1 MNMKRILAGAAGLG
15 LLALVAWGL
24 WQGSRPQAEQIQG
37 MLEARE
43 TDVALKI
50 TGRIAEVAVQEGQK
64 VAPGALLVRVDNPEV
79 SAKLAQA
86 TGARDA
92 AQAVADKAKHGARGD
107 EIRMA
112 RAQWERAVV
121 AQDLAAKGFQRADN
135 LFKEGLLAAQRRDE
149 AEANLRAAEGQTR
162 AARAQLDMVESGA
175 RREDQAAAAAQARQV
190 AGVVQEVEAARAETT
205 LASPV
210 AGEVAKV
217 LAKVGELSP
226 AGVPVVTLVDL
237 ADHWAL
243 FNVREDRLAAFALGR
258 EFDAVVPALGP
269 QAVRFKVIGSSPLPD
284 FATWRATRSGAG
296 YDMRSFEVRARPLQ
310 PLAGM
315 RPGMSVLVTLPAT
328 AP

>member
-1 MNMKRILAGAAGLG
+1 MNRTGRILAMAAGLAV
-15 LLALVAWGL
+15 LALVGWGL
-24 WQGSRPQAEQIQG
+24 WQGSRPQPEQLQG

-64 VAPGALLVRVDNPEV
+64 VERGALLVKVDSPEV
-79 SAKLAQA
+79 AAKLAQA

-92 AQAVADKAKHGARGD
+92 AEAVAEKARHGARGE

-162 AARAQLDMVESGA
+162 AAKAQLDMAEAGA

-190 AGVVQEVEAARAETT
+190 AGVVQEVEAARAETE
-205 LASPV
+205 LRSPIG
-210 AGEVAKV
+210 GEVAKV

-243 FNVREDRLAAFALGR
+243 FNVREDRLSAFAVGQ
-258 EFDAVVPALGP
+258 EFEAVVPALGP
-269 QAVRFKVIGSSPLPD
+269 QPVRFKVTGSSPLPD

-296 YDMRSFEVRARPLQ
+296 YDLRSFEVKARPVQ

-315 RPGMSVLVTLPAT
+315 RPGMSVLVSLP
-328 AP
+328 PLK

>member
-1 MNMKRILAGAAGLG
+1 MNRTGRILAMAAGLAV
-15 LLALVAWGL
+15 LALVGWGL
-24 WQGSRPQAEQIQG
+24 WQGSRPQPEQLQG

-64 VAPGALLVRVDNPEV
+64 VERGALLVKVDSPEV
-79 SAKLAQA
+79 AAKLAQA

-92 AQAVADKAKHGARGD
+92 AEAVAEKARYGARGE

-162 AARAQLDMVESGA
+162 AAKAQLDMAEAGA

-190 AGVVQEVEAARAETT
+190 AGVVQEVEAARAETE
-205 LASPV
+205 LRSPIG
-210 AGEVAKV
+210 GEVAKV

-243 FNVREDRLAAFALGR
+243 FNVREDRLSAFAVGQ
-258 EFDAVVPALGP
+258 EFEAVVPALGP
-269 QAVRFKVIGSSPLPD
+269 QPVRFKVTGSSPLPD

-296 YDMRSFEVRARPLQ
+296 YDLRSFEVKARPVQ

-315 RPGMSVLVTLPAT
+315 RPGMSVLVSLP
-328 AP
+328 PRP

>member
-64 VAPGALLVRVDNPEV
+64 LAPGALLVRVDSPEV

-92 AQAVADKAKHGARGD
+92 AQAVADKAKHGARGE

-162 AARAQLDMVESGA
+162 AARAQLDMAESGA

>member
-1 MNMKRILAGAAGLG
+1 MKTTGR
-15 LLALVAWGL
+15 LLALTAGLAALALVGWGL
-24 WQGSRPQAEQIQG
+24 WQGSRPQPEQLQG

-50 TGRIAEVAVQEGQK
+50 TGRIAEVAVQEGQR
-64 VAPGALLVRVDNPEV
+64 VERGALLVKVDSPEV
-79 SAKLAQA
+79 TAKLAQA

-92 AQAVADKAKHGARGD
+92 AEAVAEKAKHGARGE

-162 AARAQLDMVESGA
+162 AAKAQLDMAEAGA

-190 AGVVQEVEAARAETT
+190 AGVVQEVEAARAETE
-205 LASPV
+205 LHSPV
-210 AGEVAKV
+210 GGEVAKV

-226 AGVPVVTLVDL
+226 AGVPVVTVVDL

-243 FNVREDRLAAFALGR
+243 FNVREDRLAAFAIGS
-258 EFDAVVPALGP
+258 EFDATVPALGS
-269 QAVRFKVIGSSPLPD
+269 ASVRFKVTGSSPLPD

-296 YDMRSFEVRARPLQ
+296 YDLRSFEVRAKPLK
-310 PLAGM
+310 PLSGM
-315 RPGMSVLVTLPAT
+315 RPGMSVLVTLP
-328 AP
+328 PLK